1 MVIDIDKDVA
11 VIAQAQ
17 DVLMDYL
24 EEYDWVF
31 DRTATMY
38 DPETEK
44 PIMLV
49 QVGQEDAC
57 CAER

>member
-1 MVIDIDKDVA
+1 MVIDIAKDIE

-17 DVLMDYL
+17 AALMDYL
-24 EEYDWVF
+24 QDYDWVF
-31 DRTATMY
+31 DTSATDY

-49 QVGQEDAC
+49 QVGQREAC